1 MNLDRRSGRGALVA
15 GIAIISIG
23 VILLLDEFDV
33 YPAYVAL
40 RFWPVVLVVV
50 GLVKALTGNDRGERV
65 FGGILILGGTILQ
78 LNSMGITHIT
88 WNQAWPMFIII
99 VGVMLIVHSL
109 SEKPRYENLE
119 NLEFTTDPHQHSF
132 YVFGGGERQV
142 TAKDFQSAKLGA
154 VFGGYKL
161 DLTRAD
167 MAGNEAYV
175 EANAILGGGEIR
187 VPINWSV
194 VLQGTGI
201 FGAYDD
207 KTQYVQTDPTA
218 PRKIL
223 YVRGVAM
230 FGGIEIKN

>member
-1 MNLDRRSGRGALVA
+1 MNFDRRSGRGALVA
-15 GIAIISIG
+15 GIAVISIG
-23 VILLLDEFDV
+23 VILLLNQFDV
-33 YPAYVAL
+33 FPIDVAL

-65 FGGILILGGTILQ
+65 FGGILILAGTILQ
-78 LNSMGITHIT
+78 LNFMGITHIT

-99 VGVMLIVHSL
+99 VGVMLIVHAL

-119 NLEFTTDPHQHSF
+119 FTTDPHQNSF
-132 YVFGGGERQV
+132 YIFGGGERQV

-154 VFGGYKL
+154 IFGGYKV

-175 EANAILGGGEIR
+175 EANAVFGGGEIR

-194 VLQGTGI
+194 VVQGVGI

-207 KTQYVQTDPTA
+207 KTQYVQTDPA
-218 PRKIL
+218 VPRKTL
-223 YVRGVAM
+223 YVRGVAA

>member
-15 GIAIISIG
+15 GIAVISIG
-23 VILLLDEFDV
+23 VILLLNQFGVFPVD
-33 YPAYVAL
+33 VAL

-50 GLVKALTGNDRGERV
+50 GLVKALTGKDRGERV

-99 VGVMLIVHSL
+99 VGVMLIIHAL
-109 SEKPRYENLE
+109 TEKPPYE
-119 NLEFTTDPHQHSF
+119 NLEFTTDPHQNSF

-154 VFGGYKL
+154 IFGGYKL

-175 EANAILGGGEIR
+175 EANAFFGGGEIR

-194 VLQGTGI
+194 VMQGTGI

-207 KTQYVQTDPTA
+207 KTQYVQTDPA
-218 PRKIL
+218 VLRKTL
-223 YVRGVAM
+223 YVRGVAV

>member
-1 MNLDRRSGRGALVA
+1 MNLDRKRGALVA
-15 GIAIISIG
+15 GIAVISIG
-23 VILLLDEFDV
+23 VILLLNQFGIFPVD
-33 YPAYVAL
+33 AAL
-40 RFWPVVLVVV
+40 RFWPVVLVVI

-88 WNQAWPMFIII
+88 WSQAWPLFIII
-99 VGVMLIVHSL
+99 AGVMLIIHSL
-109 SEKPRYENLE
+109 SDKPSAENI
-119 NLEFTTDPHQHSF
+119 EFISDPHLNSF

-154 VFGGYKL
+154 IFGGYQL
-161 DLTRAD
+161 DLTRAE
-167 MAGNEAYV
+167 MAGNEAFI
-175 EANAILGGGEIR
+175 EANAIFGGGEIR
-187 VPINWSV
+187 VPINWNV
-194 VLQGTGI
+194 VVQGIGI

-218 PRKIL
+218 ARKTL
-223 YVRGVAM
+223 YIRGAAV

>member
-15 GIAIISIG
+15 GIAVISIG
-23 VILLLDEFDV
+23 FILLLNQFGVFPVD
-33 YPAYVAL
+33 VAL

-65 FGGILILGGTILQ
+65 FGGILILAGTILQ

-99 VGVMLIVHSL
+99 VGVMLIVHAL
-109 SEKPRYENLE
+109 ANKPGGGNLK
-119 NLEFTTDPHQHSF
+119 FTSDPHLNSF
-132 YVFGGGERQV
+132 YVFGGGERQI
-142 TAKDFQSAKLGA
+142 TAKDFQGAKLGA
-154 VFGGYKL
+154 VFGGYQL

-167 MAGNEAYV
+167 MAGTEAYI
-175 EANAILGGGEIR
+175 EANAIFGGGEIR

-194 VLQGTGI
+194 VVQGTGI

-207 KTQYVQTDPTA
+207 KTQYVQTDPAA
-218 PRKIL
+218 PRKTL
-223 YVRGVAM
+223 YIRGAAV